1 FQPSLVLDTAKILL
15 DNYTFP
21 ESLMG

>member
-1 FQPSLVLDTAKILL
+1 FQPSLVLDMAQVLL

-21 ESLMG
+21 ENLM